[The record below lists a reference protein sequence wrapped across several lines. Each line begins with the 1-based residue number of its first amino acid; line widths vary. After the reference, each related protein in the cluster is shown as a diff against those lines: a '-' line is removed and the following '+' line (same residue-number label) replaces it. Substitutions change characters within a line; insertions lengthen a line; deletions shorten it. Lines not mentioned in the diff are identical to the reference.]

1 VASLVFTGGCN
12 LTCPFCHNGGLV
24 LEPDGYPDIPVDEL
38 LADLQAR
45 KNFIDGVVISGGEPT
60 IEAGL
65 PAFLSE
71 VKTLGLQVKL
81 DTNGLLPNVLA
92 DLLEH
97 NLLDYISVD
106 IKTSPQ
112 RYSELHSVAV
122 DSAGLIETVALLRH
136 VSIEVEYRT
145 TCIPGL
151 VTQQEIDEI
160 GVLLGGAPLWVLQQ
174 YVAEHAMAAAWQV
187 LEKYSSKQLQQFATR
202 AQQYAH
208 QVQVRGI

>member
-1 VASLVFTGGCN
+1 MASLVYTGGCN

-65 PAFLSE
+65 PAFLSAL
-71 VKTLGLQVKL
+71 KRLGLQVKL
-81 DTNGLLPNVLA
+81 DTNGLLPAVIA
-92 DLLEH
+92 ALLEDH
-97 NLLDYISVD
+97 LLDYICVD
-106 IKTSPQ
+106 LKTSPR
-112 RYSELHSVAV
+112 RYSELHSVTV
-122 DSAGLIETVALLRH
+122 DPTGLIETVDLLRNAD
-136 VSIEVEYRT
+136 IEVEYRT
-145 TCIPGL
+145 TCIPTL

-160 GVLLGGAPLWVLQQ
+160 GVLLRGAPLWVLQQ
-174 YVAEHAMAAAWQV
+174 YVAEHAMFEQWQQLEAYPAA
-187 LEKYSSKQLQQFATR
+187 QLQQFATI
-202 AQQYAH
+202 AQGYVD